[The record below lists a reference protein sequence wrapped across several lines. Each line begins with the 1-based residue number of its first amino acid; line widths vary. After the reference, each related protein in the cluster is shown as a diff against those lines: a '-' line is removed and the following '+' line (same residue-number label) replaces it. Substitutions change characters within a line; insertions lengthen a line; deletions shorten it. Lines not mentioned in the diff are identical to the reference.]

1 MNPTLQNKLEH
12 LPTLPGV
19 YFFKN
24 EKGKVIYIGKAKNL
38 RNRVRSYFQDSRKR
52 EAKLRVLVR
61 KIQDLETITTD
72 SEVEAL
78 ILEANMIK
86 EYKPRYN
93 VTLKDDKSYPYIRV
107 TREEFPRI
115 FPTRKIVR
123 DGSRYFGPYTDVHSM
138 RNLLKAVRRI
148 FPIRSCN
155 YRLDLKTVASKKIK
169 LCLDYYI
176 DRCPGPCQGLISEE
190 DYGKIVQQMVR
201 FIEGKN
207 NEVVRE
213 LEQTMRHLAEEQR
226 FEEAARV
233 RDQIAAIEQF
243 RSRQKMVLPE
253 EVDRDIVAVYQEK
266 NLAAGVVFKVRE
278 GKIVGRYHFYLNN
291 SMQESDEE
299 ILKSFLLQYY
309 LKVEFLP
316 EEIHLPFDVD
326 NREEIEQWLR
336 KKRGKRCVVVVPRR
350 GEKRKLVEMAGRNAK
365 LLLQELLIQKIKERK
380 ERVPK
385 IVEALQRDLSLVR
398 PPRRIEAFDISHISG
413 TDTVASLVCFVDG
426 QPRKSEYRRFR
437 IRSVQGVDDFA
448 SMKEVVTRRYRRLL
462 EEKKPLPDLI
472 LIDGGK
478 GQLSSAVEALHGLGI
493 HNQPIAALA
502 KRLDEVFVPGFSQ
515 PQNIPRTSPG
525 LKLLQR
531 VRDESHRFA
540 VTYHRL
546 RREKRTL
553 KSELENIPGVGEKR
567 RDALIRQFGSVRKL
581 QEASLEDLGKMPN
594 LPRILA
600 KKIWQYFHPDEEK
613 ENLAEEIELTVFK
626 TEEDHA
632 RT

>member
-1 MNPTLQNKLEH
+1 MTPTLQNKLEH

-38 RNRVRSYFQDSRKR
+38 RNRVRSYFQDSRKK

-61 KIQDLETITTD
+61 KIHDLETIPTD

-107 TREEFPRI
+107 TKEEFPRI
-115 FPTRKIVR
+115 FPTRKIVK

-155 YRLDLKTVASKKIK
+155 YRLDARTVASKKIK

-176 DRCPGPCQGLISEE
+176 DRCPGPCQGLISEA
-190 DYGKIVQQMVR
+190 DYGKIVDQMVR

-213 LEQTMRHLAEEQR
+213 LEQTMRKLAEQER

-233 RDQIAAIEQF
+233 RDQIEAIEQF
-243 RSRQKMVLPE
+243 RSRQKMVFSE
-253 EVDRDIVAVYQEK
+253 EVDRDIVAIYQER

-291 SMQESDEE
+291 SMKESDEE

-316 EEIHLPFDVD
+316 EEIHLPLAVE
-326 NREEIEQWLR
+326 NHGEIEGWLR
-336 KKRGKRCVVVVPRR
+336 ARRGKTCRLVVPQR
-350 GEKRKLVEMAGRNAK
+350 GEKRKLVEMATRNAK
-365 LLLQELLIQKIKERK
+365 LLLQELLLQKLKEK
-380 ERVPK
+380 QERVPK
-385 IVEALQRDLSLVR
+385 MVEALQRDLNLGR
-398 PPRRIEAFDISHISG
+398 APRRIEAFDISHISG
-413 TDTVASLVCFVDG
+413 TDTVASMVCFVDG

-437 IRSVQGVDDFA
+437 IQSVEGIDDFA

-462 EEKKPLPDLI
+462 EEKQPLPDLI

-478 GQLSSAVEALHGLGI
+478 GQLSSAVEALRELGI
-493 HNQPIAALA
+493 YNQPIAALA
-502 KRLDEVFVPGFSQ
+502 KRLDEVFVPGFSA

-540 VTYHRL
+540 ITYHRL
-546 RREKRTL
+546 RRGKRTL
-553 KSELENIPGVGEKR
+553 KSELENIPGIGEKR
-567 RDALIRQFGSVRKL
+567 RDMLIRQFGSVRNL
-581 QEASLEDLGKMPN
+581 EEASLEALQTVPG
-594 LPRILA
+594 LPRALA
-600 KKIWQYFHPDEEK
+600 REIWRYFHP
-613 ENLAEEIELTVFK
+613 AEETLMAKSPESTKNLIENEK
-626 TEEDHA
+626 
-632 RT
+632 